1 GSTMFF
7 VTQPTPSVA
16 GVVMNPVCVQVR
28 DKSGAVLPG
37 VDVALS
43 LGTNP
48 TDPALGGVLTKPTDG
63 TGIAVFD
70 TLQINTPGAGYRL
83 RAAASRGGESIGITP
98 VDSVPFS
105 VQLVVLNTLDS
116 GPGSL
121 RNAILLANASPNRN
135 ELPDVVRFSIPT
147 IEGTP
152 R

>member
-1 GSTMFF
+1 
-7 VTQPTPSVA
+7 
-16 GVVMNPVCVQVR
+16 
-28 DKSGAVLPG
+28 
-37 VDVALS
+37 
-43 LGTNP
+43 
-48 TDPALGGVLTKPTDG
+48 
-63 TGIAVFD
+63 
-70 TLQINTPGAGYRL
+70 INTPGAGYRL

-98 VDSVPFS
+98 IDSVPFS

-152 R
+152 RIVLASPLPGLDEGVVIDGTPGGACTGAPPAVEINAGNTTQHGFFLSQPGTTIRGLSITGFASS